1 MVKNTVTVTGT
12 VYTYLKTPKEP
23 QFHMKTA
30 DVVTFAVVKRLSVE
44 EKEAVAAMKA
54 AKTAQRGKPSVW
66 EAETGRRPGLRNA

>member
-1 MVKNTVTVTGT
+1 
-12 VYTYLKTPKEP
+12 
-23 QFHMKTA
+23 MKTA